1 MGIVI
6 GAVAVVFVLALIIF
20 PGVRGKLKVLVGGF
34 LNIFVEDI
42 AKTPEGAKAV
52 FQQAIEEVQERYNK
66 AGDTLNRFVGEQSSV
81 QKNLNKLYGELKDV
95 ESKCES
101 LVRSGNMAD
110 AAIFSTRREEI
121 LFEISQKEG
130 YLREIEP
137 MVKEAQTVYEAYDK
151 KLRELKKQSR
161 MTVEEMKLRGN
172 MKDLLGDLDELRRQ
186 ARASTAT
193 ILAGCW
199 SIASMCMTSSLG
211 LWLAILNWRSHRRR
225 WQSLRCSTI

>member
-81 QKNLNKLYGELKDV
+81 QKNLNKLSCFLRSITTTTTCWVKSSTNWF
-95 ESKCES
+95 SKS
-101 LVRSGNMAD
+101 S
-110 AAIFSTRREEI
+110 ITI
-121 LFEISQKEG
+121 
-130 YLREIEP
+130 
-137 MVKEAQTVYEAYDK
+137 T
-151 KLRELKKQSR
+151 
-161 MTVEEMKLRGN
+161 
-172 MKDLLGDLDELRRQ
+172 
-186 ARASTAT
+186 ASTCLF
-193 ILAGCW
+193 IG
-199 SIASMCMTSSLG
+199 
-211 LWLAILNWRSHRRR
+211 
-225 WQSLRCSTI
+225 

>member
-81 QKNLNKLYGELKDV
+81 QKNLCQQQRFDYRRAECCGLYHQPYRV
-95 ESKCES
+95 P
-101 LVRSGNMAD
+101 V
-110 AAIFSTRREEI
+110 
-121 LFEISQKEG
+121 
-130 YLREIEP
+130 
-137 MVKEAQTVYEAYDK
+137 
-151 KLRELKKQSR
+151 
-161 MTVEEMKLRGN
+161 
-172 MKDLLGDLDELRRQ
+172 
-186 ARASTAT
+186 
-193 ILAGCW
+193 W
-199 SIASMCMTSSLG
+199 
-211 LWLAILNWRSHRRR
+211 
-225 WQSLRCSTI
+225 

>member
-81 QKNLNKLYGELKDV
+81 QKNLNQAVPPPKCQWLRKMRRKL
-95 ESKCES
+95 
-101 LVRSGNMAD
+101 
-110 AAIFSTRREEI
+110 
-121 LFEISQKEG
+121 
-130 YLREIEP
+130 
-137 MVKEAQTVYEAYDK
+137 
-151 KLRELKKQSR
+151 SR
-161 MTVEEMKLRGN
+161 MLICSLSPQSITGSRLFRLHGLASPST
-172 MKDLLGDLDELRRQ
+172 LL
-186 ARASTAT
+186 
-193 ILAGCW
+193 
-199 SIASMCMTSSLG
+199 
-211 LWLAILNWRSHRRR
+211 NPK
-225 WQSLRCSTI
+225 

>member
-81 QKNLNKLYGELKDV
+81 PGGGYEGGPDGP
-95 ESKCES
+95 CGHRGGPPPGGAGGGRP
-101 LVRSGNMAD
+101 VR
-110 AAIFSTRREEI
+110 
-121 LFEISQKEG
+121 
-130 YLREIEP
+130 
-137 MVKEAQTVYEAYDK
+137 
-151 KLRELKKQSR
+151 
-161 MTVEEMKLRGN
+161 
-172 MKDLLGDLDELRRQ
+172 
-186 ARASTAT
+186 
-193 ILAGCW
+193 
-199 SIASMCMTSSLG
+199 
-211 LWLAILNWRSHRRR
+211 HH
-225 WQSLRCSTI
+225 